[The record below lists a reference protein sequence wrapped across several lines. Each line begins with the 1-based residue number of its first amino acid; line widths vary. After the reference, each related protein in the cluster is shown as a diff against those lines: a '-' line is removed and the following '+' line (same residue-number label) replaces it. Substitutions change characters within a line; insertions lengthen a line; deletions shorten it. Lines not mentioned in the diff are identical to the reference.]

1 MKILILTTAIVALAI
16 TSQAHSG
23 PLTEAQLNEACGPLP
38 QVYKECGLADDKCC
52 AAALART
59 DSVVECRL
67 RVLLR
72 DALTPKILA
81 PVQWPSEG

>member
-1 MKILILTTAIVALAI
+1 MKTILIVMALAI
-16 TSQAHSG
+16 ASQAHSG

-38 QVYKECGLADDKCC
+38 QVYKECALADDKCC

-59 DSVVECRL
+59 DVVSECRL

-72 DALTPKILA
+72 DALTPKILP
-81 PVQWPSEG
+81 PVQWPSGG

>member
-1 MKILILTTAIVALAI
+1 MKMKTILIVMALAI
-16 TSQAHSG
+16 ASQAQSG

-59 DSVVECRL
+59 DSVVDCRL

-72 DALTPKILA
+72 DALTPKILP
-81 PVQWPSEG
+81 PVQWPSGG